1 MTNCNT
7 KQINFASLGNKKIS
21 GSFTGG
27 SITSD
32 GGLLLLREV
41 DKKLQLTSKMAKV
54 IIDKRDKSYVEHSVL
69 QLLRQRIFAIAAGY
83 EDLNDHDILRKDL
96 TFQTVVSKEDNLAG
110 SSTLSR
116 FENSITPEDCM
127 RLS

>member
-7 KQINFASLGNKKIS
+7 KQINFLSLGNKKIS

-41 DKKLQLTSKMAKV
+41 DKKLQLTSKMAKL
-54 IIDKRDKSYVEHSVL
+54 ITEKRDKSYIEHQAL
-69 QLLRQRIFAIAAGY
+69 QLLRQRVFAIAAGY
-83 EDLNDHDILRKDL
+83 EDFLHWYNMKRVHQRFNNKQTPFEKHLELTRK
-96 TFQTVVSKEDNLAG
+96 
-110 SSTLSR
+110 
-116 FENSITPEDCM
+116 
-127 RLS
+127 

>member
-7 KQINFASLGNKKIS
+7 KQINFSSLGNKKIS

-41 DKKLQLTSKMAKV
+41 DKKLQLTSKMA
-54 IIDKRDKSYVEHSVL
+54 
-69 QLLRQRIFAIAAGY
+69 
-83 EDLNDHDILRKDL
+83 N
-96 TFQTVVSKEDNLAG
+96 
-110 SSTLSR
+110 
-116 FENSITPEDCM
+116 
-127 RLS
+127 